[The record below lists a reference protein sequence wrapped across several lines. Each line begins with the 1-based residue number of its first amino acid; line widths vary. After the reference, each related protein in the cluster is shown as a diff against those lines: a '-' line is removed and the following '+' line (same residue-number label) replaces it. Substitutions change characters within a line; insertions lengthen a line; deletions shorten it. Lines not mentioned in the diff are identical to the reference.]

1 MLKVTI
7 HEGDNGIK
15 LVLEGRLCG
24 ECAAEA
30 ERSWRNALAGAD
42 SREISIDLAGV
53 SYVDRDGESLLMDML
68 EQGVA
73 VLVGGVWME
82 HLVADLRRRVSLS
95 DSAPSEERRGR
106 IAAPA
111 FRKTLALPQ
120 VQGFLRE
127 T

>member
-1 MLKVTI
+1 MLKITI
-7 HEGDNGIK
+7 HTDTNGIK

-30 ERSWRNALAGAD
+30 ERSWRNALADAG

-73 VLVGGVWME
+73 VRVGGVWME
-82 HLVADLRRRVSLS
+82 HMVADLRRRITVSE
-95 DSAPSEERRGR
+95 SAPSRRTPRPHRSPG
-106 IAAPA
+106 
-111 FRKTLALPQ
+111 
-120 VQGFLRE
+120 VS
-127 T
+127 

>member
-7 HEGDNGIK
+7 HEGANGIK

-30 ERSWRNALAGAD
+30 ERSWRNALAGAG

-53 SYVDRDGESLLMDML
+53 SYVDRGGEALLVDML

-73 VLVGGVWME
+73 VRVGGVWKE
-82 HLVADLRRRVSLS
+82 HLVADLRRRIPVS
-95 DSAPSEERRGR
+95 DAVPSRRTPRPHRSPG
-106 IAAPA
+106 
-111 FRKTLALPQ
+111 
-120 VQGFLRE
+120 VS
-127 T
+127 